1 MSISLHSR
9 TNHARRRDFRLN
21 ALDGTI
27 PAALSALNKL
37 SVLCARPASKPAPVR
52 VRASAGLLVSVR
64 TPACARTHR
73 RTALRVPSPHVAVS
87 TLAAAP
93 LQWPSAVG
101 YSVSLAVPP
110 RVRVLCASTA
120 RRRSVHAR
128 AHEYPAST
136 LRVPCE

>member
-73 RTALRVPSPHVAVS
+73 RTALRVPSPHVDVMYTGS
-87 TLAAAP
+87 SPT
-93 LQWPSAVG
+93 QWPRVVG
-101 YSVSLAVPP
+101 YSVSFAVPP
-110 RVRVLCASTA
+110 RVLVLCAS
-120 RRRSVHAR
+120 
-128 AHEYPAST
+128 PW
-136 LRVPCE
+136 RVPRTAPSTTPPHIIPRTGP